1 MKASIYDIRFNL
13 GTKTKIIG
21 YDLGGITENKEMM
34 NELEK
39 VCNFEWRKFNFSVLP
54 ETVRKPTV
62 FAWKIVIIAEIL
74 NEYPT
79 MIYADAGVR
88 FYYDGFNNYFDRI
101 EDGTISGL
109 QMPSDSGHSI
119 AFATHPDFYK
129 YIPHYWEEMSEKSW
143 KEMHEANFMIIHRN
157 EYTRKLLKW
166 AILCAY
172 TLECIDPPGSRIVC
186 EHPYVGIAKCHRQD
200 QSIINILT
208 NNLEKEILL
217 EENERKFYS
226 HYDDQNPRIY
236 PNGFFNIM
244 RRLPLR
250 RDFNFEK
257 AVKCN

>member
-129 YIPHYWEEMSEKSW
+129 YIPHYWEEMSEKSL

-172 TLECIDPPGSRIVC
+172 TLECIDPPGSTIVC

-217 EENERKFYS
+217 EGNERKFYS

>member
-1 MKASIYDIRFNL
+1 MFKFSWPKGGGAVYLNYRLYVEYRFFTL
-13 GTKTKIIG
+13 RG
-21 YDLGGITENKEMM
+21 
-34 NELEK
+34 
-39 VCNFEWRKFNFSVLP
+39 
-54 ETVRKPTV
+54 
-62 FAWKIVIIAEIL
+62 
-74 NEYPT
+74 
-79 MIYADAGVR
+79 
-88 FYYDGFNNYFDRI
+88 
-101 EDGTISGL
+101 
-109 QMPSDSGHSI
+109 
-119 AFATHPDFYK
+119 
-129 YIPHYWEEMSEKSW
+129 
-143 KEMHEANFMIIHRN
+143 
-157 EYTRKLLKW
+157 

-172 TLECIDPPGSRIVC
+172 TLECIDPPGSTIVC

-217 EENERKFYS
+217 EGNEKKFYS